1 MSFVGRARNSFVA
14 GLILVTPLAVTIF
27 VLQFVFVRL
36 TGILDPVVGA
46 TRLTNYTANIEI
58 VAQLLAAVLIAVVI
72 TLLGFLASWSLG
84 QRLFGGFERAVGL
97 VPVVRT
103 VYFGVRQV
111 SESLTKRDDRFE
123 RVVLVEY
130 PRKGVYRLG
139 FVTSDSPSAFD
150 AVTGED
156 TVAVFLPHSPNPTAG
171 ALVMVAPNQL
181 YEVDMSVSRG
191 LRLVVTTGLT
201 VDEEELPTGVVSD

>member
-1 MSFVGRARNSFVA
+1 MSLFGRTRNSFVA
-14 GLILVTPLAVTIF
+14 GLILITPLAVTIF

-36 TGILDPVVGA
+36 TGVLDPVVGA
-46 TRLTNYTANIEI
+46 TQLTNYTGNIRI
-58 VAQLLAAVLIAVVI
+58 VAQLLAAVLIALVI
-72 TLLGFLASWSLG
+72 TVLGFLASWSLG
-84 QRLFGGFERAVGL
+84 QRLFGSFERAVGF

-123 RVVLVEY
+123 SVVLVEY

-139 FVTSDSPSAFD
+139 FVTSESPTAFD
-150 AVTGED
+150 DATGED
-156 TVAVFLPHSPNPTAG
+156 TVSVFLPHSPNPTAG
-171 ALVMVAPNQL
+171 ALVMVAPDQL

-201 VDEEELPTGVVSD
+201 VEEDELPVGVVQ